1 MLLGWGYTQ
10 NYCVVGG
17 CRILSPGS
25 RHKEPQGIL
34 QSPLAARYSAHM
46 DMNSYRIK
54 GYEEQNHSREVQRR
68 VFNAEL
74 SNRKKV
80 VPHTVSAVS
89 SCWGHLRNRQ
99 GRAVDGLSEQSL
111 GGVMWVCRV
120 AGLKSQGLLPSDCE
134 TLLSICKQSRVLF
147 NKTRKG
153 HSFQMKN
160 RYLLKLS
167 SFGLGFHSV
176 TQHSAHCLWPLLVP
190 ITTHTA
196 KNAKLLQ
203 L

>member
-1 MLLGWGYTQ
+1 MLLGRGHTQ

-74 SNRKKV
+74 SNRQKV

-111 GGVMWVCRV
+111 GGVM
-120 AGLKSQGLLPSDCE
+120 
-134 TLLSICKQSRVLF
+134 
-147 NKTRKG
+147 
-153 HSFQMKN
+153 
-160 RYLLKLS
+160 
-167 SFGLGFHSV
+167 
-176 TQHSAHCLWPLLVP
+176 
-190 ITTHTA
+190 
-196 KNAKLLQ
+196 
-203 L
+203 